1 MTNKKLPT
9 ELPPCPI
16 ETTLLLLS
24 NKWTILILRDL
35 FDGTKRFGELKKSL
49 TGVSQKVLT
58 ANLRTLEEKGI
69 VRRKIYPE
77 VPPRVEYSLTELG
90 TTLKPVIDSMKEWGE
105 YYKTRV

>member
-24 NKWTILILRDL
+24 NKWIILILRDL